1 VRVKAVKPS
10 GTIAEEELN
19 DQTTTLRNAD
29 GKRDEKRVE
38 SDAERK
44 ERWRKQ
50 AVFFFNSKESSKAH
64 SSVLFTA
71 PNSSLHVCFVRVHAC
86 MHARATTM
94 VPVANRGVP
103 GTLNSKPKTLKTVV
117 HGK

>member
-10 GTIAEEELN
+10 GAIAEEELK

-50 AVFFFNSKESSKAH
+50 AVFFLNSKESLKAH

-71 PNSSLHVCFVRVHAC
+71 QNSSLHVCLCACMRAC
-86 MHARATTM
+86 MHGQ
-94 VPVANRGVP
+94 PQWY
-103 GTLNSKPKTLKTVV
+103 L
-117 HGK
+117 